1 MGEIPVHPVFIV
13 EGGTGVGEVAQHQL
27 ELAGFAV
34 RTFSIGSNVIQ
45 RAERGRPAL
54 ILIDAL
60 APGNAALELCS
71 RIRSTSSLIRTPV
84 VFLAVETSVEE
95 RIAGLEAGGDD
106 FITGMLG
113 GPEFV
118 ARVKA
123 VIRRF
128 ARTAGPQSP
137 LSLGLLPAS
146 LATGPIKTGDIELDP
161 SAMKIMV
168 RGGEVETTS
177 LEFRLMYYL
186 THFRS
191 RVFSRDELLD
201 AVWGM
206 QYANPRCVDA
216 CVRRLR
222 RKIEPDLAR
231 PTYLKTVRGA
241 GYCLAA

>member
-1 MGEIPVHPVFIV
+1 VHPVFIV

-34 RTFSIGSNVIQ
+34 RAFSIGSNVVQ
-45 RAERGRPAL
+45 RAERVRPAL

-60 APGNAALELCS
+60 APGGAALELCS
-71 RIRSTSSLIRTPV
+71 HIRSTSSLARTPV

-106 FITGMLG
+106 FITGMLS

-128 ARTAGPQSP
+128 ARTVGLQSP

-146 LATGPIKTGDIELDP
+146 LAMGPIKTGDIELDP

-222 RKIEPDLAR
+222 RKIEPNLAR

>member
-1 MGEIPVHPVFIV
+1 MHPVFIV
-13 EGGTGVGEVAQHQL
+13 EGGTGVGDLAQHHL
-27 ELAGFAV
+27 ESAGFAV
-34 RTFSIGSNVIQ
+34 RVFSAGSNVVQ
-45 RAERGRPAL
+45 RAERVRPAL

-60 APGNAALELCS
+60 APDGVGLDLCA
-71 RIRSTSSLIRTPV
+71 RLRATSSLSRTPV
-84 VFLAVETSVEE
+84 ILLAAETSVEQ
-95 RIAGLEAGGDD
+95 RILGLEAGADD
-106 FITGMLG
+106 YVTGL
-113 GPEFV
+113 PSAAEFV
-118 ARVKA
+118 ARVRA

-137 LSLGLLPAS
+137 FSPGSLSSS
-146 LATGPIKTGDIELDP
+146 LILGPIKTGDIELDP
-161 SAMKIMV
+161 SAMRISI
-168 RGGEVETTS
+168 RGGDIETTS

-222 RKIEPDLAR
+222 RKIEPNLAR
-231 PTYLKTVRGA
+231 PMYLKTVRGA

>member
-1 MGEIPVHPVFIV
+1 VHPVFIV
-13 EGGTGVGEVAQHQL
+13 EGGTGVGEVAQHHL

-34 RTFSIGSNVIQ
+34 RLLSIGNNVIE
-45 RAERGRPAL
+45 RAERARPEL
-54 ILIDAL
+54 LMIDAM
-60 APGNAALELCS
+60 APSDAGLQLCS
-71 RIRSTSSLIRTPV
+71 RIRATPLLLKTPV
-84 VFLAVETSVEE
+84 ILLGVETSVEE
-95 RIAGLEAGGDD
+95 RIAGLESGADD
-106 FITGMLG
+106 YITGILSVQ
-113 GPEFV
+113 EFT
-118 ARVKA
+118 ARVRA

-128 ARTAGPQSP
+128 ARTAGLQSQH
-137 LSLGLLPAS
+137 SFGRPAQ
-146 LATGPIKTGDIELDP
+146 LAMGPIRTGDIELDP
-161 SAMKIMV
+161 SAMKILI

-186 THFRS
+186 THFRA

>member
-1 MGEIPVHPVFIV
+1 MHPVFIV
-13 EGGTGVGEVAQHQL
+13 EGGTGVGEVAQHHL

-34 RTFSIGSNVIQ
+34 RIFSIASNVIQ
-45 RAERGRPAL
+45 RAEQVHPSL
-54 ILIDAL
+54 LMIDAM
-60 APGNAALELCS
+60 APSGAGRHLCS
-71 RIRSTSSLIRTPV
+71 RIRGTPSLVKTPV
-84 VFLAVETSVEE
+84 ILLGLETSLEE
-95 RIAGLEAGGDD
+95 RIAGLESGADD
-106 FITGMLG
+106 YITGMLSA
-113 GPEFV
+113 PEFL
-118 ARVKA
+118 ARVRA

-128 ARTAGPQSP
+128 ARIPSPQSGH
-137 LSLGLLPAS
+137 SFAFPAS
-146 LATGPIKTGDIELDP
+146 LAMGPIRTGDIELDP
-161 SAMKIMV
+161 SAMRILV

-222 RKIEPDLAR
+222 RKIEPNLAR

>member
-1 MGEIPVHPVFIV
+1 MHPVFIV
-13 EGGTGVGEVAQHQL
+13 EGGTGIGQIVQHHL
-27 ELAGFAV
+27 KSAGFGV
-34 RTFSIGSNVIQ
+34 RLLFIEDNVIQ
-45 RAERGRPAL
+45 RAERTRPSL
-54 ILIDAL
+54 IMIDAR
-60 APGNAALELCS
+60 ARGGLELCS
-71 RIRSTSSLIRTPV
+71 RGRVIPSLARTPIIL
-84 VFLAVETSVEE
+84 LAEEASVEE
-95 RIAGLEAGGDD
+95 RILGLESGADD
-106 FITGMLG
+106 YITSLSSAS
-113 GPEFV
+113 EYV
-118 ARVKA
+118 ARVRA

-128 ARTAGPQSP
+128 ARTSGSQFP
-137 LSLGLLPAS
+137 LSLAS
-146 LATGPIKTGDIELDP
+146 LPVSLAMGPIKTGDIELDP
-161 SAMKIMV
+161 AAMRISV

-222 RKIEPDLAR
+222 RKIEPNLAR
-231 PTYLKTVRGA
+231 PIYLKTVRGA

>member
-1 MGEIPVHPVFIV
+1 VHPVFIV
-13 EGGTGVGEVAQHQL
+13 EGGTGVGEVAQHHL
-27 ELAGFAV
+27 ELGGFAV
-34 RTFSIGSNVIQ
+34 RVLSIGNNVIQ
-45 RAERGRPAL
+45 RAERARPAL
-54 ILIDAL
+54 VMIDAM
-60 APGNAALELCS
+60 APGDSGLQLCS
-71 RIRSTSSLIRTPV
+71 RIRGTLSLVKTPV
-84 VFLAVETSVEE
+84 ILLGVETSVEE
-95 RIAGLEAGGDD
+95 RIAGLESGADD
-106 FITGMLG
+106 YITGILSTQ
-113 GPEFV
+113 EFM
-118 ARVKA
+118 ARVRA

-128 ARTAGPQSP
+128 ARTA
-137 LSLGLLPAS
+137 SLRSGHSFGFPAS
-146 LATGPIKTGDIELDP
+146 LAMGPIRTGDIELDP
-161 SAMKIMV
+161 SAMKILV

-222 RKIEPDLAR
+222 RKIEPNLAR

-241 GYCLAA
+241 GYCLRA

>member
-1 MGEIPVHPVFIV
+1 MHPVFIV
-13 EGGTGVGEVAQHQL
+13 EGGTGIGDVAQHHL

-34 RTFSIGSNVIQ
+34 RVFSIENNIVQ
-45 RAERGRPAL
+45 RAERARPSL

-60 APGNAALELCS
+60 APAGSGLELC
-71 RIRSTSSLIRTPV
+71 RDIRANSSLVRTPI
-84 VFLAVETSVEE
+84 VFLGVETTVDE
-95 RIAGLEAGGDD
+95 RIAGLESGGDD
-106 FITGMLG
+106 YISGLLN

-118 ARVKA
+118 ARVRA

-128 ARTAGPQSP
+128 ARTAGPQSAF
-137 LSLGLLPAS
+137 SLGQLYGS
-146 LATGPIKTGDIELDP
+146 LTMGPIKTGDLELDP
-161 SAMKIMV
+161 SAMKILI

-206 QYANPRCVDA
+206 HYANPRCVDA

-222 RKIEPDLAR
+222 RKIEPNLSR

-241 GYCLAA
+241 GYCVAA

>member
-1 MGEIPVHPVFIV
+1 VHPVFIV
-13 EGGTGVGEVAQHQL
+13 EGGTGVGEVAQHHL

-34 RTFSIGSNVIQ
+34 RLFSIGNNVIQ
-45 RAERGRPAL
+45 RAQRARPAL
-54 ILIDAL
+54 VMIDAL
-60 APGNAALELCS
+60 APGGAGLQMCT
-71 RIRSTSSLIRTPV
+71 RIRGTPSLVKTPV
-84 VFLAVETSVEE
+84 ILLGVETSVEE
-95 RIAGLEAGGDD
+95 RVAGLEAGADD
-106 FITGMLG
+106 YIAGILSAT
-113 GPEFV
+113 EFL
-118 ARVKA
+118 ARVRA

-128 ARTAGPQSP
+128 ARTAAPQSGN
-137 LSLGLLPAS
+137 SFGFPAS
-146 LATGPIKTGDIELDP
+146 LAMGPIRTGDIELDP

-222 RKIEPDLAR
+222 RKIEPNLAH
-231 PTYLKTVRGA
+231 PTYLMTVRGA
-241 GYCLAA
+241 GYCLRT